1 MGLWSQPNDR
11 ALRKIVVNLPQPFAK
26 AQSGLGPARWLLLT
40 ALLTMTSPV
49 WAAAGDPI
57 RVELNAAE
65 SVQSRCRL
73 SFVIE
78 NKSEAAIESLKLD
91 LAVFGRDG
99 VIQRRLVTE
108 LGPVRGAKTIVK
120 AFELDT
126 ECGQVGSILVNDV
139 TACAPMA
146 PDACLDRLALSSHV
160 PNVRLFK

>member
-1 MGLWSQPNDR
+1 
-11 ALRKIVVNLPQPFAK
+11 LRKIVVNVPQPFAE
-26 AQSGLGPARWLLLT
+26 AQSGLGAARCLLLI

-49 WAAAGDPI
+49 WAGAGDPI

-126 ECGQVGSILVNDV
+126 ECGQIGSILVNDV

-160 PNVRLFK
+160 SNVRLFK

>member
-1 MGLWSQPNDR
+1 M
-11 ALRKIVVNLPQPFAK
+11 VNVAPPFAR
-26 AQSGLGPARWLLLT
+26 AESGHGPARCLLLFVS
-40 ALLTMTSPV
+40 LTMTSPV
-49 WAAAGDPI
+49 WADAGDPI

-65 SVQSRCRL
+65 GAQSRCRL

-78 NKSEAAIESLKLD
+78 NKSEGAIESLKLD

-108 LGPVRGAKTIVK
+108 LGPVRAAKTIVK
-120 AFELDT
+120 AFELDA
-126 ECGQVGSILVNDV
+126 ECSQIGSILVNDV

>member
-11 ALRKIVVNLPQPFAK
+11 ALGKIVVNV
-26 AQSGLGPARWLLLT
+26 AQLFGPARCLLLI
-40 ALLTMTSPV
+40 ALLFMASPAS
-49 WAAAGDPI
+49 AAAGDPI

-78 NKSEAAIESLKLD
+78 NKSEGAIESLKLD

-139 TACAPMA
+139 TACAPMP
-146 PDACLDRLALSSHV
+146 PDACLDRLELSSHV
-160 PNVRLFK
+160 PGVRLFK

>member
-1 MGLWSQPNDR
+1 
-11 ALRKIVVNLPQPFAK
+11 LRKIVVNVPQPFAK
-26 AQSGLGPARWLLLT
+26 AKSGRDPLRWLLLI

-57 RVELNAAE
+57 HVELNATE

-126 ECGQVGSILVNDV
+126 ECGQIGSILVNDV
-139 TACAPMA
+139 TACAPVA

>member
-1 MGLWSQPNDR
+1 MN
-11 ALRKIVVNLPQPFAK
+11 VPQPFTK
-26 AQSGLGPARWLLLT
+26 AQSGHGAASCLLLI
-40 ALLTMTSPV
+40 AFLTMTSPV
-49 WAAAGDPI
+49 WAGAGDPI
-57 RVELNAAE
+57 SVELNAAE
-65 SVQSRCRL
+65 GVQSRCRL

-78 NKSEAAIESLKLD
+78 NKSDAAIESLKLD

-126 ECGQVGSILVNDV
+126 ECGQIGSILVNDV

-146 PDACLDRLALSSHV
+146 ADACLDRLALSSHV
-160 PNVRLFK
+160 PNVRFFK

>member
-1 MGLWSQPNDR
+1 
-11 ALRKIVVNLPQPFAK
+11 VNAAQPFTRAK
-26 AQSGLGPARWLLLT
+26 FGRGPARWLLLL
-40 ALLTMTSPV
+40 ALLTMNSPV

-57 RVELNAAE
+57 HVELNAAE
-65 SVQSRCRL
+65 GVQSRCRL

-126 ECGQVGSILVNDV
+126 ECGQIGSILVNDV

>member
-1 MGLWSQPNDR
+1 
-11 ALRKIVVNLPQPFAK
+11 
-26 AQSGLGPARWLLLT
+26 
-40 ALLTMTSPV
+40 MTSPV
-49 WAAAGDPI
+49 RAAAGDPI

-78 NKSEAAIESLKLD
+78 NQSEAAIESLKLD

-120 AFELDT
+120 AFELDS
-126 ECGQVGSILVNDV
+126 ECGQIGSILVNDV

-146 PDACLDRLALSSHV
+146 PDACLDRLAVSSHV

>member
-11 ALRKIVVNLPQPFAK
+11 ALRKIVVTLPQPFAK

-108 LGPVRGAKTIVK
+108 LGPVRGAKTIVQ

-126 ECGQVGSILVNDV
+126 ECGQVGSILVNDL
-139 TACAPMA
+139 TP
-146 PDACLDRLALSSHV
+146 S
-160 PNVRLFK
+160 

>member
-1 MGLWSQPNDR
+1 VN
-11 ALRKIVVNLPQPFAK
+11 VVQPFAK
-26 AQSGLGPARWLLLT
+26 AKSGRGPARWLLLT

-57 RVELNAAE
+57 LVELNAAE
-65 SVQSRCRL
+65 SAQSRCRL

-126 ECGQVGSILVNDV
+126 ECGQIGSILVNDV

-146 PDACLDRLALSSHV
+146 PDACLDRLALSSYV

>member
-1 MGLWSQPNDR
+1 MTRLRCKTSRKSHRPLLGLSCGQDNALIVGLCSQPNDR
-11 ALRKIVVNLPQPFAK
+11 ALRKIVVNVPQPFAK
-26 AQSGLGPARWLLLT
+26 AQSGVGLARYLLLL

-49 WAAAGDPI
+49 WAGAGDPI

-108 LGPVRGAKTIVK
+108 LGPVRG
-120 AFELDT
+120 
-126 ECGQVGSILVNDV
+126 
-139 TACAPMA
+139 
-146 PDACLDRLALSSHV
+146 
-160 PNVRLFK
+160 